1 MRRIVIAVIV
11 CSLASR
17 VAADDVPPWSTNVTA
32 DQKATA
38 QKRLE
43 EGNALFLAR
52 SYPEALEKYKAA
64 VAAWDHPAI
73 RFNIVRCYIQL
84 DRPVEASD
92 NLARALEYGAAP
104 LDEAVYSEALSYQ
117 KLLANQIGDL
127 EVACTQPGAK
137 ITLDGQPLLACPGTA
152 SRRLAPGAH
161 QLVGTN
167 AGYVPKT
174 TDVFVTGGKPQ
185 RVAIELE
192 TLEKAAKIVHRWPAW
207 MPWVVFGGGLAIAG
221 VGGLLELQAM
231 QNMDAYDRSI
241 DRSCRI
247 ARCDETNV
255 DIALR
260 DDAKRE
266 SVIGIGVILAGAAT
280 TATGAVLLYLNRGRT
295 EYESSV
301 QLAPQAGGA
310 SVSLRARF

>member
-1 MRRIVIAVIV
+1 MKRWVLVLVFAWSARAV
-11 CSLASR
+11 
-17 VAADDVPPWSTNVTA
+17 ADDVPPWSANVTA
-32 DQKATA
+32 EQKATA

-43 EGNALFLAR
+43 EGNTLFLAR

-64 VAAWDHPAI
+64 VASWDHPAI
-73 RFNIVRCYIQL
+73 RFNIVRCYIQI

-92 NLARALEYGAAP
+92 NLVLALKYGAAP

-127 EVACTQPGAK
+127 EVTCDQPDAK
-137 ITLDGQPLLACPGTA
+137 ITLDGQPLLVCPGRA

-161 QLVGTN
+161 QLVGTK
-167 AGYVPKT
+167 AGHVPKT

-185 RVAIELE
+185 RVEVRLD

-207 MPWVVFGGGLAIAG
+207 MPWVVFGGGLAISG

-241 DRSCRI
+241 DRNCRV
-247 ARCDETNV
+247 ARCDESTV

-266 SVIGIGVILAGAAT
+266 SAIGIGVILAGAAT

-295 EYESSV
+295 EYENPV
-301 QLAPQAGGA
+301 QITPQTGGA
-310 SVSLRARF
+310 SVWIRGRF